1 LLPPWRH
8 VDTYWAGQWQGVF
21 HPLRG
26 ARRSATL
33 WQHVGTNWVARQ
45 PFASPLPVEGLD
57 SPSTVSVAHHSS
69 PRPSASLLPV
79 EGLDSPSTV
88 FVTHHSSPRP
98 SVYYPP
104 LGVRKFVTPW
114 QYVQRSLVEYQ
125 PCVCLWPVAHPS
137 QRVVHCY
144 LLAHVIAFLL
154 PDLVGVRTPCACQ
167 CLMVAVVAQ
176 RVGLEVALHMLVGL
190 LVWLP

>member
-1 LLPPWRH
+1 M
-8 VDTYWAGQWQGVF
+8 
-21 HPLRG
+21 
-26 ARRSATL
+26 ARLGCSSIS
-33 WQHVGTNWVARQ
+33 
-45 PFASPLPVEGLD
+45 FAVLHWDQQL
-57 SPSTVSVAHHSS
+57 
-69 PRPSASLLPV
+69 
-79 EGLDSPSTV
+79 
-88 FVTHHSSPRP
+88 

-114 QYVQRSLVEYQ
+114 QYVQLNLVEYQ

>member
-1 LLPPWRH
+1 M
-8 VDTYWAGQWQGVF
+8 DTYWAGQWQGVF

-57 SPSTVSVAHHSS
+57 SPSTV
-69 PRPSASLLPV
+69 
-79 EGLDSPSTV
+79 

-114 QYVQRSLVEYQ
+114 QYVQLNLVKYQ